1 MIAPLALAA
10 LAIALAWP
18 VPLLLSRAT
27 WPARAPAAALL
38 LWQSIAVA
46 GGLSMIGA
54 LLTFGLAPFGDDLV
68 SGAMGLADQGV
79 LEIALPNAL
88 ALAGAALLTF
98 HLLLNLT
105 LTIVRSERQR
115 RRHAQL
121 LFLLSSPLPSG
132 SRMIDSRAPVAY
144 CLPGAV
150 TSVTV
155 VSAGLVELLDDD
167 EMTAVIEHEKAHVQ
181 QRHDVVLVAFRAWY
195 ASLPW
200 FPIAFRAQHEV
211 GVLIEML
218 ADDRARRV
226 VPDSVL
232 ARAIVLVG
240 AERGSGSGAAS
251 VPDWDSGGD
260 WDSGRDWDSGG
271 DWDSGSDGG
280 DVASTGE
287 LRNRIARLDAR
298 PLTAAAEAAV
308 VVAAVALLAV
318 PTVLLFAPGVAAL
331 L

>member
-10 LAIALAWP
+10 LAVALAWP
-18 VPLLLSRAT
+18 IPLLLARAS
-27 WPARAPAAALL
+27 WPARAPGAALL
-38 LWQSIAVA
+38 LWQSIAIA

-68 SGAMGLADQGV
+68 TGAIGLASRGV
-79 LEIALPNAL
+79 LAVSLPHAL

-115 RRHAQL
+115 RRHAHL
-121 LFLLSSPLPSG
+121 VRLLSSPLELVPG
-132 SRMIDSRAPVAY
+132 ARLLDSPAPVAY

-155 VSAGLVELLDDD
+155 VSAGLVALLDGD
-167 EMTAVIEHEKAHVQ
+167 EMNAVIEHEKAHVS

-200 FPIAFRAQHEV
+200 FPIAFRAQREV
-211 GVLIEML
+211 GLLIEML

-240 AERGSGSGAAS
+240 AERGGEPVRASLRDWGDAAS
-251 VPDWDSGGD
+251 TD
-260 WDSGRDWDSGG
+260 
-271 DWDSGSDGG
+271 
-280 DVASTGE
+280 E

-298 PLTAAAEAAV
+298 PLTKPAGVLIIAS
-308 VVAAVALLAV
+308 AVALLAV

>member
-18 VPLLLSRAT
+18 IPLLLARAT

-38 LWQSIAVA
+38 LWQSIAIA

-54 LLTFGLAPFGDDLV
+54 LLTFGLAPFGDNLV
-68 SGAMGLADQGV
+68 SGAIGLATRGV
-79 LEIALPNAL
+79 LEVSLPHAL
-88 ALAGAALLTF
+88 ALAGAALFAF
-98 HLLLNLT
+98 HLLLNFT

-132 SRMIDSRAPVAY
+132 SRMLDSPAPVAY

-167 EMTAVIEHEKAHVQ
+167 EMTAVIEHEKAHVT
-181 QRHDVVLVAFRAWY
+181 QRHDVVLIAFRAWY

-200 FPIAFRAQHEV
+200 FPIAFRAQREV
-211 GVLIEML
+211 GLLIEML

-240 AERGSGSGAAS
+240 AERGSEPVTASLPDWGDAAS
-251 VPDWDSGGD
+251 IDQ
-260 WDSGRDWDSGG
+260 
-271 DWDSGSDGG
+271 
-280 DVASTGE
+280 
-287 LRNRIARLDAR
+287 LRNRLARLDTR
-298 PLTAAAEAAV
+298 PLSDAAEAAV
-308 VVAAVALLAV
+308 VVAAVALLTV
-318 PTVLLFAPGVAAL
+318 PTVLLFAPGAAAL